1 MTEGEVAAEKSGQ
14 IGGRDGELSGTR
26 ARNEELTETEKWR
39 VRDRGGHDE
48 RRRQGFRGGD

>member
-1 MTEGEVAAEKSGQ
+1 MAAEKSGQ